1 MATWTREYVTYGSHQ
16 RPTVGDT
23 KFSAVNKDHIG
34 WLKCDGRALQIS
46 DYYFLWQVIGY
57 SFGSNTSNDFKL
69 PNPAGRVPG
78 VIGTGSGL
86 TARSLGD
93 TLGEETHVLTV
104 AEMPTHSH
112 GVTDPGHVHGY
123 TDTYRTGNQSTD
135 NAFGTETAAN
145 ETSTTASLTTAS
157 ATTGITINNTGGSN
171 AHNNMQPTL
180 FMGNMFMY
188 SGKLNYGTYPQSL
201 NANVY

>member
-34 WLKCDGRALQIS
+34 WLKCDGRALQVT

-57 SFGSNTSNDFKL
+57 SFGSNTSNDFNL

-78 VIGTGSGL
+78 VIGAGSGL

-112 GVTDPGHVHGY
+112 GVTDPGHTH
-123 TDTYRTGNQSTD
+123 TYLGVNSQSAASGGD
-135 NAFGTETAAN
+135 NVAENSPRPTETTGSN
-145 ETSTTASLTTAS
+145 
-157 ATTGITINNTGGSN
+157 TTGISINNTGGSN

-180 FMGNMFMY
+180 FMGNMFIY

>member
-34 WLKCDGRALQIS
+34 WLKCDGRALQVT

-78 VIGTGSGL
+78 VIGAGSGL

-112 GVTDPGHVHGY
+112 GVTDPGHTH
-123 TDTYRTGNQSTD
+123 TYLGVNSQSAASGGD
-135 NAFGTETAAN
+135 NVAENSPRPTETTGSN
-145 ETSTTASLTTAS
+145 
-157 ATTGITINNTGGSN
+157 TTGISINNTGGSN

-180 FMGNMFMY
+180 FMGNMFIY